1 MVLGRI
7 LGVLYSLNQHV
18 WISLI
23 VSRRQRYFEHDKQCQ
38 GGLFFLMNAEQSG
51 KDVPQ
56 RIDTGR
62 RVTINKET
70 ISLFGSINFGGFEE
84 ATVL

>member
-1 MVLGRI
+1 
-7 LGVLYSLNQHV
+7 
-18 WISLI
+18 
-23 VSRRQRYFEHDKQCQ
+23 
-38 GGLFFLMNAEQSG
+38 MNAEQSR

-56 RIDTGR
+56 RTDTGK